1 MKNSKSLSVN
11 VAKDSTLI
19 STKQL
24 AEKLGTDK
32 KVILANAKKY
42 LPNKVFQHG
51 KTAYWNEAEV
61 TILIEGMKKNTS
73 NQYRSKGSVT
83 AAVTDISTSLTP
95 ALKIK
100 KAMEL
105 MQEGYEEEMARLK
118 AEKNRVIQE
127 RDNLKIEL
135 DTSKDW
141 FTIKRMQKLNPD
153 VEFKYSALK
162 KESVKLGYD
171 VKKVFDANYGE
182 VNSYHKAVFESLYF
196 DTLNFGE

>member
-1 MKNSKSLSVN
+1 MKNSKSLSVK
-11 VAKDSTLI
+11 VEKTSTLI

-24 AEKLGTDK
+24 AAQLHSSS
-32 KVILANAKKY
+32 KVIIENAKKC
-42 LPNKVFQHG
+42 LPNKKIING
-51 KTAYWNEAEV
+51 KPTYWNEAEV
-61 TILIEGMKKNTS
+61 TVLVDFVKANSHRTDTTFTKLV
-73 NQYRSKGSVT
+73 KVT
-83 AAVTDISTSLTP
+83 ETSLTP

-162 KESVKLGYD
+162 KESVRLGYE

>member
-1 MKNSKSLSVN
+1 MMLDYMQSNNNRSDLP
-11 VAKDSTLI
+11 STTVVQVI
-19 STKQL
+19 ST
-24 AEKLGTDK
+24 E
-32 KVILANAKKY
+32 
-42 LPNKVFQHG
+42 
-51 KTAYWNEAEV
+51 
-61 TILIEGMKKNTS
+61 
-73 NQYRSKGSVT
+73 
-83 AAVTDISTSLTP
+83 LTP

-162 KESVKLGYD
+162 KESVRLGYE